1 MIAAENNFMTT
12 FYIFRHGNTKNTEG
26 VSSFIK
32 HLSLDGGGP
41 RDLPILPKGKDA
53 LEKIGKYLKDIPT
66 ESNYTSPYL
75 RCKESSKIV
84 SDVSGKTFEEDE
96 RIRELTR
103 SIKGFVGFK
112 GRVKNF
118 LKEIEDKNYS
128 AVTICTHGAVIA
140 AIKHLI
146 TSGKF
151 YYFQGIDFP
160 APGNLM
166 IIKGKKVEIL
176 NFNKK

>member
-1 MIAAENNFMTT
+1 MTT

-26 VSSFIK
+26 VSSLIR
-32 HLSLDGGGP
+32 HLTPDGGGP
-41 RDLPILPKGKDA
+41 MDLPILPKSKYA
-53 LEKIGKYLKDIPT
+53 LEKIGKYLKGIPT
-66 ESNYTSPYL
+66 EANFTSPYL
-75 RCKESSKIV
+75 RCKDSSKIV
-84 SDVSGKTFEEDE
+84 SEMSGKVFKEEE

-103 SIKGFVGFK
+103 NIKGFVGFK
-112 GRVKNF
+112 GRVKDF
-118 LKEIEDKNYS
+118 LKEVEDKNYS

-140 AIKHLI
+140 AIKHLV
-146 TSGKF
+146 TTGKF

-176 NFNKK
+176 NFNK